1 MSQPLDSHDPTVFGI
16 TADDPFGLET
26 ASSGKLQLQSYGA
39 PEGSNPVMVPD
50 KEGESIASSTKLIDK
65 KVSISATYQAVD
77 LGSLGNIVINAFYG
91 TNREIAVDTATI
103 TAQSGQHLT
112 ISISGHMHV
121 GGSRTGHNATGARS
135 VTISGLTGFGAQ
147 YLTAY
152 CGIPAAALQTGTL
165 QIQFTHKDEPN
176 NEGNFLCG
184 TTHGVVITANYQAID
199 PEHWDISTL
208 TADNWVATSIP
219 TTSVGSGSTSYGDQ
233 TTTTHQSRSLTVVK
247 YFGKNGNSRDVS
259 ITATQASSSGSSGT

>member
-1 MSQPLDSHDPTVFGI
+1 MAQPLDSHDPTVFGI

-26 ASSGKLQLQSYGA
+26 ATSGKLQLQSYGA
-39 PEGSNPVMVPD
+39 PEGASVVAVPD
-50 KEGESIASSTKLIDK
+50 KEGETISSSAKLTDK

-135 VTISGLTGFGAQ
+135 VTITGLSGFGAQ
-147 YLTAY
+147 YLTKY
-152 CGIPAAALQTGTL
+152 CGIPAAALQSGTL

-184 TTHGVVITANYQAID
+184 TTHGVVLTASYQAID
-199 PEHWDISTL
+199 PEHWSISAL
-208 TADNWVATSIP
+208 EAEDWVATSIP
-219 TTSVGSGSTSYGDQ
+219 TEAVGDSTDSYGDQ
-233 TTTTHQSRSLTVVK
+233 STTTHQSRALTIVK
-247 YFGKNGNSRDVS
+247 YCGKTGNSRDVTVAAQQS
-259 ITATQASSSGSSGT
+259 ASSGSGP